1 MTNIRPGTNP
11 AVQCGPSHGTPQR
24 PTHRALRQSAAR
36 CKQIV
41 AALILLTAAGL
52 AQATCWAEA
61 SREFSIA
68 PELLYAIAEQ
78 ESGLNPNAIGYN
90 NNGTHDIGLMQ
101 INSSHLPWLAKQQ
114 ITEKT
119 LLNNS
124 CQSLKV
130 GAGIL
135 AGFMRRFGYSWKAV
149 GAYNA
154 GGADNSGAKQ
164 RRMDYAKKIAV
175 RYRRVL
181 DKAKNAG
188 VNTAK
193 AARGAAIPNVKL
205 APPAAQLD
213 RPNLF

>member
-1 MTNIRPGTNP
+1 VAPESGKYDDKHSSRYRSGRSTRPISRHADAP
-11 AVQCGPSHGTPQR
+11 RTPR
-24 PTHRALRQSAAR
+24 MAATR
-36 CKQIV
+36 S
-41 AALILLTAAGL
+41 AAGL

-61 SREFSIA
+61 GREFSIA

-78 ESGLNPNAIGYN
+78 ESGLNPCAIGYN
-90 NNGTHDIGLMQ
+90 SNGTRDIGLMQ
-101 INSSHLPWLAKQQ
+101 INTIHLPWLAKRK

-135 AGFMRRFGYSWKAV
+135 ADFMRRFGYSWKAV

-154 GGADNSGAKQ
+154 GGADNSGAQQ
-164 RRMDYAKKIAV
+164 RRMAYAKKIAV

-181 DKAKNAG
+181 NDAKNG
-188 VNTAK
+188 VVNAV
-193 AARGAAIPNVKL
+193 RGTKIPGVKL

-213 RPNLF
+213 RPKLF

>member
-1 MTNIRPGTNP
+1 MTNIRPGTSP
-11 AVQCGPSHGTPQR
+11 AVQRGPSRGTPQR
-24 PTHRALRQSAAR
+24 RAHRAWRQPAVR
-36 CKQIV
+36 CKQII
-41 AALILLTAAGL
+41 AALILLTAAGM

-78 ESGLNPNAIGYN
+78 ESGLNPSAIGYN
-90 NNGTHDIGLMQ
+90 NNGTRDIGLMQ
-101 INSSHLPWLAKQQ
+101 INTSHLPWLAKQQ

-154 GGADNSGAKQ
+154 GGADNSGAQQ

-181 DKAKNAG
+181 NEAKKGA
-188 VNTAK
+188 AK
-193 AARGAAIPNVKL
+193 TARGVAIPSFKL

-213 RPNLF
+213 RPKLF